1 MARLSGCV
9 FMKVN
14 YFGSKQGNHMSHS
27 FGVDIDL
34 IILINFT
41 MENEFLDN
49 LFCLTFF
56 SKVRVCEGH
65 DFVVREDVWII
76 MS

>member
-1 MARLSGCV
+1 MEVHSFV
-9 FMKVN
+9 
-14 YFGSKQGNHMSHS
+14 SKDRQDMLHS

-34 IILINFT
+34 FILINFA

-49 LFCLTFF
+49 LFFFFFF

-65 DFVVREDVWII
+65 DFVVREDVGVI
-76 MS
+76 MC